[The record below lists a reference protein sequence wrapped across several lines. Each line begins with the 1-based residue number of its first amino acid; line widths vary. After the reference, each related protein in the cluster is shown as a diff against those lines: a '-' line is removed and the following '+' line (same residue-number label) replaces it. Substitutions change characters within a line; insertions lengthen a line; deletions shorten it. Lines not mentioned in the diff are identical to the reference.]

1 MDPRDL
7 IDRQAG
13 SAVPELPAGMAGLRN
28 ARILLVEDNHLNQV
42 VASEILMHAGLKV
55 DLVANGKEAVDA
67 VRGGKG
73 AYDAILMD
81 MRMPVMDGFEA
92 IRIIRK
98 EISKAD
104 LPIISTTA
112 GGLADER
119 ERCLAVG
126 ANDYL
131 SKPFL
136 VSDICAILI
145 RWIPA
150 AAREPAESAEPDE
163 NAVANENDDDS
174 EARAEIHLPAGLDGV
189 DMSAGLAR
197 TMGNRKIY
205 ADLLVEFARSNEAL
219 GADLSRAVAANDLE
233 RARFLVHAVVSTAGN
248 IGADDLFTIAGELE
262 AAIVAR
268 SERIADLLETFR
280 TRLEGVVGAIASAG
294 ITSRSSIPPQRNKTV
309 SFDRK
314 AAARMIELLANMLD
328 DQDLAAPDQLDELV
342 AMLGGRGHDEILEHL
357 RASLAALEFLEA
369 RDMLERVRAD
379 LLA

>member
-92 IRIIRK
+92 IQKIRK
-98 EISKAD
+98 EFSKAD

-150 AAREPAESAEPDE
+150 AAREPAELAEPDE
-163 NAVANENDDDS
+163 NAAANENDDDS
-174 EARAEIHLPAGLDGV
+174 KDRAEIHLPAGLDGV

-197 TMGNRKIY
+197 TMGNRRIY

-219 GADLSRAVAANDLE
+219 GADLSRAVAANDLG

-294 ITSRSSIPPQRNKTV
+294 LTSRSSIPPQRNKTV
-309 SFDRK
+309 PFDRK

-342 AMLGGRGHDEILEHL
+342 SMLDGRGHDEILERL

>member
-13 SAVPELPAGMAGLRN
+13 SAVPELPAGMAGIRN

-67 VRGGKG
+67 IRGGG

-98 EISKAD
+98 DFSEVD

-150 AAREPAESAEPDE
+150 AAREPAELAEPDE
-163 NAVANENDDDS
+163 SAVANENDDDS

-205 ADLLVEFARSNEAL
+205 ADLLVEFAGSNEAL
-219 GADLSRAVAANDLE
+219 GADLSRAVAANDLG
-233 RARFLVHAVVSTAGN
+233 RARFLVHTVVSTAGN

-294 ITSRSSIPPQRNKTV
+294 ITSRSGIPPQRNKTV
-309 SFDRK
+309 AFDRK

-342 AMLGGRGHDEILEHL
+342 AMLGGRGHDEILERL
-357 RASLAALEFLEA
+357 RTSLAALEFLEA